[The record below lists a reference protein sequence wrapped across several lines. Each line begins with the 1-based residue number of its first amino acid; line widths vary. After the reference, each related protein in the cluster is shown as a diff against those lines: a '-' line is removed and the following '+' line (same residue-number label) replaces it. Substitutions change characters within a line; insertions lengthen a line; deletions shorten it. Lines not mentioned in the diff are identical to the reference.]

1 MEIEFIVQI
10 EPETRRHE
18 VHAALAF
25 VTATT
30 LGLLLV
36 GLFFPPLWGCLSG
49 AWALLVIRN
58 FDRYRSMRRQWI
70 SPDKMEIRGETLIY
84 YSNRKACFSI
94 PLSTISRIDF
104 RDGVRFFLKRERKV
118 TVLDPGFSLAKFI
131 EKSKREQ
138 CDLFFAW
145 FDLSA
150 KTGLE
155 NIVHP
160 HQAHNAS
167 PFEHR

>member
-10 EPETRRHE
+10 DPERRRHE

-25 VTATT
+25 VAATT
-30 LGLLLV
+30 LALLLL
-36 GLFFPPLWGCLSG
+36 GLFFPPLTGCLAG
-49 AWALLVIRN
+49 AWVMLVVRN
-58 FDRYRSMRRQWI
+58 FDRYRSIRRQ
-70 SPDKMEIRGETLIY
+70 SRNPDKMVVQGETLTY
-84 YSNRKACFSI
+84 YSSNRACFS
-94 PLSTISRIDF
+94 LSIDTISRIDF
-104 RDGVRFFLKRERKV
+104 REGIRFFLKKERKV

-131 EKSKREQ
+131 LQSKRAQ
-138 CDLFFAW
+138 CDLFFGW
-145 FDLSA
+145 FDPSA

-167 PFEHR
+167 PLEYR